1 MVTLGWVLTLFV
13 FFSVILFCLGC
24 DCSRVSLFLF
34 VCVFC
39 FLILNCAGLYFYRQW
54 WGPLGLFV
62 FSTLSLGLVVL
73 LLLVVFVGHVNF
85 TTVWFVDLGRLF
97 FLFDI
102 FEVNLVF
109 CVDGLALVSSVL
121 VLVLT
126 MFAQY
131 FGVEYMYRE
140 AFILRLVYLLNFF
153 ATSVVFL
160 FFVYDFFLILVVWEL
175 IGLFSLLLV
184 NFYSLRIYTLK
195 AAFKTFLFSR
205 FSDFFIFIV
214 FFFFVLVWQA
224 SDLGLLFVQI
234 PFFLFYNIYVG
245 PVGVNLLNLLGFFLV
260 ISGAVKAAQFFFH
273 VWLPD
278 AMEAPTP
285 ASALIHSST
294 LVIMGIY
301 LVIRFSILFEF
312 SYLGNITL
320 AVLGSVT
327 VAVGAVS
334 AAFQNDIKKLVAY
347 STVSQMGYLF
357 CGCGFLAY
365 REVLFYLAVHAAN
378 KAFLFIL
385 VGYIVHFFT
394 GNTDM
399 RFMGRLY
406 AQGADIVFLLFFVSF
421 NLTGLP
427 LTSGFF
433 AKEFLVFQTLRLDY
447 FSLFVRLMWFFSF
460 LLTPFY
466 MFFLNIWVVFKSDQ
480 RFGSSVLFLSSVGY
494 GNQPHYMSWLLV
506 SRLFAKSTTLV
517 LFVFFL
523 LVTLTGDSF
532 ISGFFSL
539 NWSPDPIL
547 FASWSGFGLNPGLFT
562 VTNSGR
568 VHYLLSFI
576 LLTLTA
582 AALRYLVKLST

>member
-1 MVTLGWVLTLFV
+1 M
-13 FFSVILFCLGC
+13 
-24 DCSRVSLFLF
+24 FLF
-34 VCVFC
+34 SCTFF
-39 FLILNCAGLYFYRQW
+39 FLILNCVGLYFYRQW
-54 WGPLGLFV
+54 WGPLGSFL

-73 LLLVVFVGHVNF
+73 VLLAVFVAHIDLAA
-85 TTVWFVDLGRLF
+85 VWFVDLGRLF

-102 FEVNLVF
+102 FDVNLIF
-109 CVDGLALVSSVL
+109 CVDGLALVSSIL
-121 VLVLT
+121 VLILT
-126 MFAQY
+126 IFAQY

-140 AFILRLVYLLNFF
+140 AFILRLIYLLNFF
-153 ATSVVFL
+153 ATSVICL
-160 FFVYDFFLILVVWEL
+160 FFVYDFFLVLVVWEL

-184 NFYSLRIYTLK
+184 NFYSLRVYTLK
-195 AAFKTFLFSR
+195 AALKTFIFSR

-214 FFFFVLVWQA
+214 FFFFIVVWQA

-234 PFFLFYNIYVG
+234 PFFIFYNVYVG

-301 LVIRFSILFEF
+301 LIIRFNILFEF

-320 AVLGSVT
+320 AVLGSMT

-365 REVLFYLAVHAAN
+365 KEVLFYLTVHAAN

-385 VGYIVHFFT
+385 VGYVVHFFT
-394 GNTDM
+394 GNTDL

-406 AQGADIVFLLFFVSF
+406 TQGIDIVFFLFFVSF
-421 NLTGLP
+421 NLMGLP

-447 FSLFVRLMWFFSF
+447 FSLFIRLMWFFSF

-466 MFFLNIWVVFKSDQ
+466 MLFLNFWVVFKSDQ
-480 RFGSSVLFLSSVGY
+480 RFGSSVLSLFVISRTYRTSYLSW
-494 GNQPHYMSWLLV
+494 NLI
-506 SRLFAKSTTLV
+506 SRLFSKTTTMV

-523 LVTLTGDSF
+523 LVTLVGDSF
-532 ISGFFSL
+532 ICGFFFF
-539 NWSPDPIL
+539 N
-547 FASWSGFGLNPGLFT
+547 
-562 VTNSGR
+562 
-568 VHYLLSFI
+568 
-576 LLTLTA
+576 
-582 AALRYLVKLST
+582 